1 MKKIIITLI
10 ITICFIQTGY
20 SARAVGLEE
29 ATVKVAEDVGKS
41 VVSISSLIK
50 EKIGTQFYF
59 GSPFEGESDDPF
71 QRFFEDFFE
80 RSPEREYER
89 MGLGS
94 GVIIKK
100 DGYILTNAH
109 VVSKAEDVVVKLSDG
124 REFEAEVTGIDPKS
138 DLAVIKIEAENLPV
152 SNLGDSSDLKIG
164 NWVVAIGNPFGFA
177 IENPEPTVTVGVVSA
192 LQRYLPALGDR
203 RIGYDGLIQTD
214 AAINPGNSGGP
225 LVNLKGEVVGINV
238 AILTRTGGYQ
248 GLGFAI
254 PINKAKK
261 IIDKLIKGQEVL
273 YGWLGVSIQDLNQD
287 LRNYFGIKKKEGVII
302 VKVYQDSPAKEA
314 GLKEG
319 DLILTYNQKSVKTT
333 RDLVRMV
340 TDSEVGQKANLVI
353 LRNGKEKNIDI
364 KVGKRPE
371 DIRRL
376 KQLTSQGKAD
386 FRGMSVKNLNPYLK
400 QKLGTKQDSGVV
412 VVEIEDDSAAE
423 ASGLQLGDLIEEIE
437 NKDIKNIQDFKE
449 VTASV
454 KGSCLIK
461 TSRGYI
467 VLKE

>member
-1 MKKIIITLI
+1 
-10 ITICFIQTGY
+10 
-20 SARAVGLEE
+20 
-29 ATVKVAEDVGKS
+29 
-41 VVSISSLIK
+41 
-50 EKIGTQFYF
+50 
-59 GSPFEGESDDPF
+59 
-71 QRFFEDFFE
+71 
-80 RSPEREYER
+80 
-89 MGLGS
+89 
-94 GVIIKK
+94 
-100 DGYILTNAH
+100 
-109 VVSKAEDVVVKLSDG
+109 
-124 REFEAEVTGIDPKS
+124 
-138 DLAVIKIEAENLPV
+138 
-152 SNLGDSSDLKIG
+152 
-164 NWVVAIGNPFGFA
+164 
-177 IENPEPTVTVGVVSA
+177 
-192 LQRYLPALGDR
+192 LGDR

-302 VKVYQDSPAKEA
+302 VKVYQDSPAKKA

-340 TDSEVGQKANLVI
+340 TDSEVGQKADLVI

-371 DIRRL
+371 DVRRL
-376 KQLTSQGKAD
+376 KQLTNQDKAN
-386 FRGMSVKNLNPYLK
+386 FRGMSVKNLDSYLK
-400 QKLGTKQDSGVV
+400 QKLGIKQDSGVV
-412 VVEIEDDSAAE
+412 VVELEDDSPAE
-423 ASGLQLGDLIEEIE
+423 ASGLQRGDLIEEIE

-449 VTASV
+449 VTDSV

-461 TSRGYI
+461 TNKGYI